1 LIRLFISRLDKSA
14 SKVRHQLLPKA
25 ILDANRN
32 TMKSILFLTLLIAQ
46 IAYSRD
52 DRLGID
58 THFSQNWDL
67 NTVMPLVVQSDFG
80 WIKDDIY
87 WSEFEKTKGVYQ
99 VPRKVQ
105 NWINLANQ
113 YGLKICACIPYGNE
127 LYADP
132 YDPTAYSRFAAW
144 LAQKFA
150 GKIQA
155 IEVCNEPNDNF
166 KSKETDWWHKYV
178 NLLNV
183 SAQAIKAVN
192 PQLTVIGLGA
202 NPNENYGMM
211 AIGIS
216 PLVDGLTDHPYGW
229 GILGLMGSQ
238 SFPSF
243 VNEWRTHARK
253 YNTTTAM
260 WLTEWGNSTFKLPSG
275 FVVTE
280 QMQAQWEAARLIE
293 SHALGVEHSFIYVF
307 KDESDDPHSNY
318 ANYGLIHT
326 NLAAKQA
333 LGTINRVTRLLDG
346 LKPNSQLP
354 FTYDVPSNFVWQDY
368 RAYRF
373 DAVDGSKALIAFW
386 QASHQGSAVSLK
398 IHQPGAKTVTLC
410 DLLSGNQKPLS
421 FSWDL
426 NDSNTG
432 TVVMRVS
439 VSDTPQLVLIQ

>member
-1 LIRLFISRLDKSA
+1 
-14 SKVRHQLLPKA
+14 
-25 ILDANRN
+25 
-32 TMKSILFLTLLIAQ
+32 MKSILLLTLLITQ

-52 DRLGID
+52 DRLGVD
-58 THFSQNWDL
+58 THFSQNRDPKAI
-67 NTVMPLVVQSDFG
+67 MPLIAQSEFG

-87 WSEFEKTKGVYQ
+87 WSEFEKVKGVYQ
-99 VPRKVQ
+99 VPSKVQ
-105 NWINLANQ
+105 NWINLATQ
-113 YGLKICACIPYGNE
+113 YGLKICVCISYGNE

-132 YDPTAYSRFAAW
+132 YDRAAYSRFGAW

-150 GKIQA
+150 GKIHA
-155 IEVCNEPNDNF
+155 IEVCNEPNNNF
-166 KSKETDWWHKYV
+166 QSKETDWWHKYV

-192 PQLTVIGLGA
+192 PQLVVIGLGA
-202 NPNENYGMM
+202 NPSENYGMM

-243 VNEWRTHARK
+243 VNEWRTNARK
-253 YNTTTAM
+253 YNTTTSM
-260 WLTEWGNSTFKLPSG
+260 WLTEWGNSTFTLPNG

-307 KDESDDPHSNY
+307 KDEWDDPHSNY

-326 NLAAKQA
+326 NLAPKQA
-333 LGTINRVTRLLDG
+333 LGTVNRVSKLLAS
-346 LKPNSQLP
+346 LNPSSQLSQ
-354 FTYDVPSNFVWQDY
+354 TYDVPSKFVWQDY

-373 DAVDGSKALIAFW
+373 DAVDGSKALIALW
-386 QASHQGSAVSLK
+386 QASHQSSAVSLK
-398 IHQPGAKTVTLC
+398 IHQPGAKTITLY
-410 DLLSGNQKPLS
+410 DPVSGKQTPLS

-426 NDSNTG
+426 IRPKWRNG
-432 TVVMRVS
+432 RHARFG
-439 VSDTPQLVLIQ
+439 

>member
-1 LIRLFISRLDKSA
+1 
-14 SKVRHQLLPKA
+14 
-25 ILDANRN
+25 
-32 TMKSILFLTLLIAQ
+32 MKFILFLTLLITQ
-46 IAYSRD
+46 IAYCRD
-52 DRLGID
+52 DRLGVD
-58 THFSQNWDL
+58 AHFSQNWDP
-67 NTVMPLVVQSDFG
+67 NAIMPLIAQSDFG

-87 WSEFEKTKGVYQ
+87 WKEFEKAKGVYQ
-99 VPRKVQ
+99 VPSKVQ

-113 YGLKICACIPYGNE
+113 YGLKICACISYGND

-132 YDPTAYSRFAAW
+132 YDPAAYSRFAAW

-150 GKIQA
+150 GKIDA
-155 IEVCNEPNDNF
+155 IEICNEPNNNF
-166 KSKETDWWHKYV
+166 QSKETDWWHKYV

-192 PQLTVIGLGA
+192 PQIAVIGLGA
-202 NPNENYGMM
+202 NPNEDYGMM

-238 SFPSF
+238 SFPSL
-243 VNEWRTHARK
+243 VNEWRAHARK

-260 WLTEWGNSTFKLPSG
+260 WLTEWGNSTFTLPNG

-293 SHALGVEHSFIYVF
+293 SHALGIEHSFIYIF

-326 NLAAKQA
+326 NLAPKKA
-333 LGTINRVTRLLDG
+333 LGTINLVTDLLVG
-346 LKPNSQLP
+346 LKPNSELP
-354 FTYDVPSNFVWQDY
+354 KTYDVSSNFVWQDY
-368 RAYRF
+368 RIYRF
-373 DAVDGSKALIAFW
+373 DAGDESKAMIALW
-386 QASHQGSAVSLK
+386 QGSHQGSTVSLK
-398 IHQPGAKTVTLC
+398 IHRPGTKTVTLC
-410 DLLSGNQKPLS
+410 DPVSGKQTPLS

-426 NDSNTG
+426 SDQDRG
-432 TVVMRVS
+432 TVVMRLL
-439 VSDTPQLVLIQ
+439 VSDTPQLLLIQ